1 LPCCF
6 YFNPQ
11 GCCVT
16 HCRTGR
22 CGRAGRPGLVMN
34 FANPETKFVA
44 RRFGKQL
51 GVRVRDCEVRDGRV
65 FLKGD

>member
-1 LPCCF
+1 
-6 YFNPQ
+6 
-11 GCCVT
+11 VT

-22 CGRAGRPGLVMN
+22 CGRAGRPGRVMN
-34 FANPETKFVA
+34 FANPETNFVA

-51 GVRVRDCEVRDGRV
+51 GVRVRDIEVRDGRV